1 MEQPPPTA
9 NSPQWSGLNRD
20 LLEKIAKCIDT
31 RTDVLHFH
39 AICTTWRS
47 SIPLPPKTSLP
58 PLIKLPFPIGPNPRL
73 NPKHRGHFTL
83 KESTIFSI
91 EPITKISTS
100 YYYTTKTWLIKIEF
114 LTASNEPNTK
124 VLLKEPLSSFAF
136 EGLNQK
142 LPKVLNLLDYKDSE
156 VSKVCGLEFI
166 AVGKNLD
173 EIEFVGFHFIKI
185 NLIWIFFQQQQ
196 TQAHKLY
203 SPRRP
208 YSRASSKTRIRKVVV
223 SDSKKDQDFAVMA
236 VHTGAKLGVWKMG
249 DKKWTNID
257 DGRERALYDDAVYYK
272 GKFYAVDITGL
283 AISVDS
289 SMKIKKVV
297 HPLPRFGFGHGGQ
310 FKYLVKSPDELFL
323 VDKYYDVEREMFE
336 DERLD
341 FDSESSDFPLY
352 LMVYKL
358 NEEECEWVKV
368 ESLGDLA
375 LFVGDDCS
383 FCVSV
388 NDYVGCKANCVY
400 FTEDSFSKGGRDDY
414 PGYDTGLFD
423 LEDGTASPL
432 SAFPGYSKVFWPPS
446 TWLKANSCSSG
457 ITAVT
462 STFNQKLQITGHSP

>member
-1 MEQPPPTA
+1 MGWRWLQGLDVEILIEEVEVAVEFLLWIGSAVLVVPTLRMDNWVA
-9 NSPQWSGLNRD
+9 LKEGVPHLALAKEEAMKGLNRD

-173 EIEFVGFHFIKI
+173 EIE
-185 NLIWIFFQQQQ
+185 
-196 TQAHKLY
+196 
-203 SPRRP
+203 
-208 YSRASSKTRIRKVVV
+208 IRKVVV

-432 SAFPGYSKVFWPPS
+432 SAFPGYSKLW
-446 TWLKANSCSSG
+446 TDDED
-457 ITAVT
+457 
-462 STFNQKLQITGHSP
+462 

>member
-1 MEQPPPTA
+1 MEQPPSPPPTA

-31 RTDVLHFH
+31 RTDVLHFR
-39 AICTTWRS
+39 AVCTTWRS

-73 NPKHRGHFTL
+73 NPKRRGHFTL
-83 KESTIFSI
+83 KESTVFSI
-91 EPITKISTS
+91 EPITKISNT
-100 YYYTTKTWLIKIEF
+100 YYSTTKTWLIKIEF
-114 LTASNEPNTK
+114 LTASNELITK
-124 VLLKEPLSSFAF
+124 VLLKEPLSRFGF
-136 EGLNQK
+136 EGLTQK
-142 LPKVLNLLDYKDSE
+142 LPKVLNLLDYKVSE
-156 VSKVCGLEFI
+156 VSKVCGLEFV
-166 AVGKNLD
+166 AVGKSPD
-173 EIEFVGFHFIKI
+173 EIELNEMKSIRIK
-185 NLIWIFFQQQQ
+185 
-196 TQAHKLY
+196 
-203 SPRRP
+203 
-208 YSRASSKTRIRKVVV
+208 KVVV
-223 SDSKKDQDFAVMA
+223 VDSKKDQDFAVMA

-257 DGRERALYDDAVYYK
+257 DGRERAIYDDAVYYK

-289 SMKIKKVV
+289 SMKIKKVA

-323 VDKYYDVEREMFE
+323 VDKYYDVEREMFR
-336 DERLD
+336 DEGVD
-341 FDSESSDFPLY
+341 SDSESSEFPLY

-388 NDYVGCKANCVY
+388 KDYVGCKANCVY

-432 SAFPGYSKVFWPPS
+432 SAFPGYSKVFWPPP

-462 STFNQKLQITGHSP
+462 STFNQKLQITGNSS